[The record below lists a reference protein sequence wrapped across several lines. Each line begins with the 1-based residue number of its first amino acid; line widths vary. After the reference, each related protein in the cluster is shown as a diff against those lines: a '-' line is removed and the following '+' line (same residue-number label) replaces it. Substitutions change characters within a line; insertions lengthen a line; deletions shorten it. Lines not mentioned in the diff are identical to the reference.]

1 MIGLRVKLSL
11 ALKLCKLRGRFL
23 PRVNNVNYTVNY
35 NFFLDS
41 EHVFAI
47 GSRAYF
53 QQPKC
58 NDIEGAT
65 TLYTHIRT

>member
-1 MIGLRVKLSL
+1 MRAI
-11 ALKLCKLRGRFL
+11 F

-35 NFFLDS
+35 NFFL

-58 NDIEGAT
+58 NALRALQLSTPISEHRDMK
-65 TLYTHIRT
+65 